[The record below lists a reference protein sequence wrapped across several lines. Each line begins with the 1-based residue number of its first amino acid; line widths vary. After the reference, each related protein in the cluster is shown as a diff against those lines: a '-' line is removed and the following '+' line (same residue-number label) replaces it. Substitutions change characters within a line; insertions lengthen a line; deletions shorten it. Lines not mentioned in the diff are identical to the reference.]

1 MGPFIPRLSRD
12 HCQPSRHGAVT
23 AARVPRIKLP
33 ISISVALS
41 PHQTP
46 YSPPQAYQSKTA
58 HFLETAIWTT
68 DQNLKVLKRDNE
80 IKGKGTAFEFPRVPC
95 ITPEQVAAPGAVRSD
110 WPDLCSRP
118 TFVSTAA
125 LLQHCSAWTRYN
137 VLHISTQIVL
147 YLHLAME

>member
-12 HCQPSRHGAVT
+12 HCQTSRHGAVT

-41 PHQTP
+41 PHQTTVP
-46 YSPPQAYQSKTA
+46 FKLTNNLKLPIFWRLQSE
-58 HFLETAIWTT
+58 HL

-110 WPDLCSRP
+110 
-118 TFVSTAA
+118 
-125 LLQHCSAWTRYN
+125 
-137 VLHISTQIVL
+137 
-147 YLHLAME
+147 